1 MMHLFKISKEA
12 KGVNL
17 LETVNLFLL
26 LSLSGINF
34 FNDNDN
40 FLFAVC
46 FLNLLIFFFK
56 REKVDNGYFIF
67 FIFSQFVLVWRWDI
81 RGSSSW

>member
-12 KGVNL
+12 SKANI

-40 FLFAVC
+40 YLLGVC
-46 FLNLLIFFFK
+46 MLNLAVFVMK
-56 REKVDNGYFIF
+56 REKVDN
-67 FIFSQFVLVWRWDI
+67 SMSVLKLH
-81 RGSSSW
+81 